1 MIGGGRCE
9 CAEIIGMTSKPVLER
24 LERRLMGIAS
34 CLEAMETVERR

>member
-9 CAEIIGMTSKPVLER
+9 CAEILGMTIKPVLEC
-24 LERRLMGIAS
+24 LERRLIGRAS